1 MSYAEQL
8 VNEINEF
15 RTNPKEYSKK
25 VEKYIGYFKGKTLMI
40 PGTNTGMK
48 TQEGAEAFKEAVDF
62 ISKLDPI
69 EPLEPS
75 KGCSRICKEFLEE
88 VQKVEP
94 NEIDKIDYDGIIE
107 KCGIFEGNV
116 NRELDFGNETP
127 EQVVMSI
134 ITCDGDATRSHRDNL
149 LNTNLKKIGIAHG
162 THNIYRFCTV
172 LIFCT
177 RFHNKVDED
186 DIGYIDPNEPN
197 VEIKKQEE
205 PEGQTLKPKKVVLN
219 RPKEEPKPEE
229 PKVEV
234 PQKEDKGILR
244 DDVVSEKIKEKIVEE
259 NGKKLKI
266 SRIIRTLKDG
276 SKEIDTIKKEY
287 KEGEDDDDDF

>member
-1 MSYAEQL
+1 MSFAEQL

-62 ISKLDPI
+62 ISKLEPI

-75 KGCSRICKEFLEE
+75 KGCSRICKDFLEE
-88 VQKVEP
+88 VQKVDP
-94 NEIDKIDYDGIIE
+94 NEIDKINYDGIIE
-107 KCGIFEGNV
+107 KYGAFQGNV

-127 EQVVMSI
+127 EQIVMSI
-134 ITCDGDATRSHRDNL
+134 ITSDGDPTRSHRDNL
-149 LNTNLKKIGIAHG
+149 LSTNLKKIGIANG
-162 THNIYRFCTV
+162 THNIYWFCTV
-172 LIFCT
+172 IIFCT
-177 RFHNKVDED
+177 KFINNVDED
-186 DIGYIDPNEPN
+186 DAGYIDSNAPNTEK
-197 VEIKKQEE
+197 KKQEE

-219 RPKEEPKPEE
+219 KPKEEPKKEE
-229 PKVEV
+229 P
-234 PQKEDKGILR
+234 QNDNKGIMR
-244 DDVVSEKIKEKIVEE
+244 DDVVSEQIKEKIVEE

-287 KEGEDDDDDF
+287 KEGEDDDDF

>member
-1 MSYAEQL
+1 MSFAEQL

-62 ISKLDPI
+62 ISKLEPI

-75 KGCSRICKEFLEE
+75 KGCSRICKDFLEE
-88 VQKVEP
+88 VQKVDP
-94 NEIDKIDYDGIIE
+94 NEIDKINYDGIIE
-107 KCGIFEGNV
+107 KYGAFQGNV

-127 EQVVMSI
+127 EQIVMSI
-134 ITCDGDATRSHRDNL
+134 ITSDGDPTRSHRDNL
-149 LNTNLKKIGIAHG
+149 LSTNLKKIGIANG

-172 LIFCT
+172 IIFCT
-177 RFHNKVDED
+177 KFINNVDED
-186 DIGYIDPNEPN
+186 DAGYIDSNAPNTEK
-197 VEIKKQEE
+197 KKQEE

-219 RPKEEPKPEE
+219 KPKEEPKKEE
-229 PKVEV
+229 P
-234 PQKEDKGILR
+234 QNDNKGIMR
-244 DDVVSEKIKEKIVEE
+244 DDVVSEQIKEKIVEE

-287 KEGEDDDDDF
+287 KEGEDDDDF

>member
-1 MSYAEQL
+1 MSFAEQL

-62 ISKLDPI
+62 ISKLEPI

-75 KGCSRICKEFLEE
+75 KGCSRICKDFLEE
-88 VQKVEP
+88 VQKVDP
-94 NEIDKIDYDGIIE
+94 NEIEKINYDEIIE
-107 KCGIFEGNV
+107 KYGAFQGNV

-127 EQVVMSI
+127 EQIVMSI
-134 ITCDGDATRSHRDNL
+134 ITSDGDPTRSHRDNL
-149 LNTNLKKIGIAHG
+149 LSTNLKKIGIANG

-172 LIFCT
+172 IIFCT
-177 RFHNKVDED
+177 KFINNVDED
-186 DIGYIDPNEPN
+186 DVGYIDPNAPN
-197 VEIKKQEE
+197 TEKKKQEE

-219 RPKEEPKPEE
+219 KPKEEPKKEE
-229 PKVEV
+229 P
-234 PQKEDKGILR
+234 QNDNKGIMR
-244 DDVVSEKIKEKIVEE
+244 DDVVSEQIKEKIVEE

-287 KEGEDDDDDF
+287 KEGEDDDDF

>member
-1 MSYAEQL
+1 MSFAEQL
-8 VNEINEF
+8 VKEINEF

-62 ISKLDPI
+62 ISKLEPI

-75 KGCSRICKEFLEE
+75 KGCSRICKDFLEE
-88 VQKVEP
+88 VQKVDP
-94 NEIDKIDYDGIIE
+94 NEIDKINYDGIIE
-107 KCGIFEGNV
+107 KYGAFQGNV

-127 EQVVMSI
+127 EQIVMSI
-134 ITCDGDATRSHRDNL
+134 ITSDGDPTRSHRDNL
-149 LNTNLKKIGIAHG
+149 LSTNLKKIGIANG

-172 LIFCT
+172 IIFCT
-177 RFHNKVDED
+177 KFINNVDED
-186 DIGYIDPNEPN
+186 DAGYIDSNAPNTEK
-197 VEIKKQEE
+197 KKQEE

-219 RPKEEPKPEE
+219 KPKEEPKKEE
-229 PKVEV
+229 P
-234 PQKEDKGILR
+234 QNDNKGIMR
-244 DDVVSEKIKEKIVEE
+244 DDVVSEQIKEKIVEE

-287 KEGEDDDDDF
+287 KEGEDDDDF

>member
-1 MSYAEQL
+1 MSFAEQL

-62 ISKLDPI
+62 ISKLEPI

-75 KGCSRICKEFLEE
+75 KGCSRICKDFLEE
-88 VQKVEP
+88 VQKVDP
-94 NEIDKIDYDGIIE
+94 NEIDKINYDGIIE
-107 KCGIFEGNV
+107 KYGAFQGNV

-127 EQVVMSI
+127 EQIVMSI
-134 ITCDGDATRSHRDNL
+134 ITSDGDPTRSHRDNL
-149 LNTNLKKIGIAHG
+149 LSTNLKKIGIANG

-172 LIFCT
+172 IIFCT
-177 RFHNKVDED
+177 KFINKVDED
-186 DIGYIDPNEPN
+186 DAGYIDPNAPN
-197 VEIKKQEE
+197 AEKKKQEE

-219 RPKEEPKPEE
+219 KPKEEPKKEE
-229 PKVEV
+229 P
-234 PQKEDKGILR
+234 QNDNKEIMR
-244 DDVVSEKIKEKIVEE
+244 NDVVSEQIKEKIVEE

-287 KEGEDDDDDF
+287 KEGEDDDDF

>member
-1 MSYAEQL
+1 MSFAEQL

-62 ISKLDPI
+62 ISKLEPI

-75 KGCSRICKEFLEE
+75 KGCSRICKDFLEE
-88 VQKVEP
+88 VQKVDP
-94 NEIDKIDYDGIIE
+94 NEIDKINYDGIIE
-107 KCGIFEGNV
+107 KYGAFQGNV

-127 EQVVMSI
+127 EQIVMSI
-134 ITCDGDATRSHRDNL
+134 ITSDGDPTRSHRDNL
-149 LNTNLKKIGIAHG
+149 LSTNLKKIGIANG

-172 LIFCT
+172 IIFCT
-177 RFHNKVDED
+177 KFINKVDED
-186 DIGYIDPNEPN
+186 DAGYIDSNAPNAEK
-197 VEIKKQEE
+197 KKQEE

-219 RPKEEPKPEE
+219 KPKEEPKKEE
-229 PKVEV
+229 P
-234 PQKEDKGILR
+234 QNDNKGIMR
-244 DDVVSEKIKEKIVEE
+244 DDIVSEQIKEKIVEE

-287 KEGEDDDDDF
+287 KEGEDDDDF

>member
-1 MSYAEQL
+1 MSFAEQL
-8 VNEINEF
+8 VKEINEF

-62 ISKLDPI
+62 ISKLEPI

-75 KGCSRICKEFLEE
+75 KGCSRICKDFLEE
-88 VQKVEP
+88 VQKVDP
-94 NEIDKIDYDGIIE
+94 NEIEKINYDEIIE
-107 KCGIFEGNV
+107 KYGAFQGNV

-127 EQVVMSI
+127 EQIVMSL
-134 ITCDGDATRSHRDNL
+134 ITSDGDPTRSHRDNL
-149 LNTNLKKIGIAHG
+149 LSTNLKKIGIANG

-172 LIFCT
+172 IIFCT
-177 RFHNKVDED
+177 KFINKVDED
-186 DIGYIDPNEPN
+186 DAGYIDSNAPNTEK
-197 VEIKKQEE
+197 KKQEE

-219 RPKEEPKPEE
+219 KPKEEPKKEE
-229 PKVEV
+229 P
-234 PQKEDKGILR
+234 QNDNKGIMR
-244 DDVVSEKIKEKIVEE
+244 DDVVSEQIKEKIVEE

-287 KEGEDDDDDF
+287 KEGEDDDDF

>member
-1 MSYAEQL
+1 MSFAEQL

-62 ISKLDPI
+62 ISKLEPI

-75 KGCSRICKEFLEE
+75 KGCSRICKDFLEE
-88 VQKVEP
+88 VQKVDP
-94 NEIDKIDYDGIIE
+94 NEIEKINYDGIIE
-107 KCGIFEGNV
+107 KYGAFQGNV

-127 EQVVMSI
+127 EQIVMSI
-134 ITCDGDATRSHRDNL
+134 ITSDGDPTRSHRDNL
-149 LNTNLKKIGIAHG
+149 LSTNLKKIGIANG

-172 LIFCT
+172 IIFCT
-177 RFHNKVDED
+177 KFINNVDED
-186 DIGYIDPNEPN
+186 DAGYIDSNAPNTEK
-197 VEIKKQEE
+197 KKQEE

-219 RPKEEPKPEE
+219 KPKEEPKKEE
-229 PKVEV
+229 P
-234 PQKEDKGILR
+234 QNDNKGIMR
-244 DDVVSEKIKEKIVEE
+244 DDVVSEQIKEKIVEE

-287 KEGEDDDDDF
+287 KEGEDDDDF

>member
-1 MSYAEQL
+1 MSFAEQL

-62 ISKLDPI
+62 ISKLEPI

-75 KGCSRICKEFLEE
+75 KGCSRICKDFLEE
-88 VQKVEP
+88 VQKVDP
-94 NEIDKIDYDGIIE
+94 NEIDKINYDGIIE
-107 KCGIFEGNV
+107 KYGAFQGNV

-127 EQVVMSI
+127 EQIVMSI
-134 ITCDGDATRSHRDNL
+134 ITSDGDPTRSHRDNL
-149 LNTNLKKIGIAHG
+149 LSTNLKKIGIANG

-172 LIFCT
+172 IIFCT
-177 RFHNKVDED
+177 KFINKVDED
-186 DIGYIDPNEPN
+186 DAGYIDPNAPN
-197 VEIKKQEE
+197 AEKKKQEE

-219 RPKEEPKPEE
+219 KPKEEPKKEE
-229 PKVEV
+229 P
-234 PQKEDKGILR
+234 QNDNKGIMR
-244 DDVVSEKIKEKIVEE
+244 DDVVSEQIKEKIVEE

-287 KEGEDDDDDF
+287 KEGEDDDDF

>member
-1 MSYAEQL
+1 MSFAEQL
-8 VNEINEF
+8 VKEINEF

-62 ISKLDPI
+62 ISKLEPI

-75 KGCSRICKEFLEE
+75 KGCSRICKDFLEE
-88 VQKVEP
+88 VQKVDP
-94 NEIDKIDYDGIIE
+94 NEIDKINYDGIIE
-107 KCGIFEGNV
+107 KYGAFQGNV

-127 EQVVMSI
+127 EQIVMSI
-134 ITCDGDATRSHRDNL
+134 ITSDGDPTRSHRDNL
-149 LNTNLKKIGIAHG
+149 LSTNLKKIGIANG

-172 LIFCT
+172 IIFCT
-177 RFHNKVDED
+177 KFINKVDED
-186 DIGYIDPNEPN
+186 DAGYIDSNAPNTEK
-197 VEIKKQEE
+197 KKQEE

-219 RPKEEPKPEE
+219 KPKEEPKKEE
-229 PKVEV
+229 P
-234 PQKEDKGILR
+234 QNDNKGIMR
-244 DDVVSEKIKEKIVEE
+244 DDVVSEQIKEKIVEE

-287 KEGEDDDDDF
+287 KEGEDDDDF

>member
-1 MSYAEQL
+1 MSFAEQL
-8 VNEINEF
+8 VKEINEF

-62 ISKLDPI
+62 ISKLEPI

-75 KGCSRICKEFLEE
+75 KGCSRICKDFLEE
-88 VQKVEP
+88 VQKVDP
-94 NEIDKIDYDGIIE
+94 NEIDKINYDGIIE
-107 KCGIFEGNV
+107 KYGTFQGNV

-127 EQVVMSI
+127 EQIVMSI
-134 ITCDGDATRSHRDNL
+134 ITSDGDPTRSHRDNL
-149 LNTNLKKIGIAHG
+149 LSTNLKKIGIANG

-172 LIFCT
+172 IIFCT
-177 RFHNKVDED
+177 KFINNVDED
-186 DIGYIDPNEPN
+186 DAGYIDSNAPNTEK
-197 VEIKKQEE
+197 KKQEE

-219 RPKEEPKPEE
+219 KPKEEPKKEE
-229 PKVEV
+229 P
-234 PQKEDKGILR
+234 QNDNKGIMR
-244 DDVVSEKIKEKIVEE
+244 DDVVSEQIKEKIVEE

-287 KEGEDDDDDF
+287 KEGEDDDDF